1 MARNSSFDK
10 SWERMGKSVDLAFDQ
25 SAKRYGLTTDPAVLQ
40 YSNLSQDDFDDL
52 VKDFGETDVLQYIQ
66 ELERKRLLGE

>member
-1 MARNSSFDK
+1 
-10 SWERMGKSVDLAFDQ
+10 LAFDQ

-40 YSNLSQDDFDDL
+40 YSNLSQDDFVDL
-52 VKDFGETDVLQYIQ
+52 IKDFGETDVLQYIQ